1 MLHAYQSPPLF
12 IDDVQQ
18 PLGAADLNVL
28 RNNAVL
34 LDAASFT
41 SSPATQSSAGKDT
54 STPGYYVGVAGER
67 IWWGSFQFFVGMT
80 TLTIEGWAQ
89 KGASESFQLMV
100 NGVVKQT
107 LAVPNGAAFTL
118 NWTITGLASGDVA
131 EVEIDIAGSGFG
143 GSGVTTNYQIYDA
156 YVSPAPTIAT
166 SWPGLPTFAGTYNMA
181 RLNQIINASAYLYD
195 RINAIPSLP
204 TITQLYVHGSS
215 VTGDV
220 YPLWYGTVER
230 SNGNNTLRAY
240 IRMANFGNV
249 SESYRIIVNG
259 TTVYTSPTIGVGQTV
274 ETTHAI
280 DLSSQPAG
288 VRLPV
293 RIEHVVTTG
302 PVLGASGD
310 RNSRFHI
317 SGIKMYQTAPGV
329 GSAPDNF
336 NSGALMASAAV
347 DTRLNAIV
355 ALLSAAKARID
366 THPRIFDRVR
376 LMRRMYGRNENQYA
390 VYAPNNTYVQRFVQ
404 RTGGRLIVRGKNVRI
419 AWGALSTTAE
429 KTVTTAYKVDFAN
442 TQDVIDGDTVQTKTI
457 YLDTLEGLRR
467 GMTYQIIGENVMYA
481 AEYLV

>member
-1 MLHAYQSPPLF
+1 
-12 IDDVQQ
+12 
-18 PLGAADLNVL
+18 
-28 RNNAVL
+28 
-34 LDAASFT
+34 
-41 SSPATQSSAGKDT
+41 
-54 STPGYYVGVAGER
+54 
-67 IWWGSFQFFVGMT
+67 
-80 TLTIEGWAQ
+80 
-89 KGASESFQLMV
+89 
-100 NGVVKQT
+100 
-107 LAVPNGAAFTL
+107 
-118 NWTITGLASGDVA
+118 
-131 EVEIDIAGSGFG
+131 
-143 GSGVTTNYQIYDA
+143 
-156 YVSPAPTIAT
+156 
-166 SWPGLPTFAGTYNMA
+166 MA

-195 RINAIPSLP
+195 RINAIPSPP

-302 PVLGASGD
+302 PVLRASGD

-366 THPRIFDRVR
+366 THPRI
-376 LMRRMYGRNENQYA
+376 
-390 VYAPNNTYVQRFVQ
+390 
-404 RTGGRLIVRGKNVRI
+404 LI
-419 AWGALSTTAE
+419 ACA
-429 KTVTTAYKVDFAN
+429 
-442 TQDVIDGDTVQTKTI
+442 
-457 YLDTLEGLRR
+457 
-467 GMTYQIIGENVMYA
+467 
-481 AEYLV
+481 